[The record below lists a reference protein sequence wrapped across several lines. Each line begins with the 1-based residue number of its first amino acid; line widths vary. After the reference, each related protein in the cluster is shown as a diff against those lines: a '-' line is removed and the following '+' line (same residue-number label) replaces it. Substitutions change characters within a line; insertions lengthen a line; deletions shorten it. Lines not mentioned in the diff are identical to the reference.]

1 MVEKK
6 ENYTISEVAEMFDL
20 SEWTIRLWC
29 NRFDVLQSSPDGSG
43 ERLFT
48 QENVDKVRRI
58 CCMTR
63 KKRMTLAR
71 VKKHLEE
78 VGKPGVVGRFDG
90 GDCEGCLE
98 RRDGGLSE

>member
-1 MVEKK
+1 MIEKMK
-6 ENYTISEVAEMFDL
+6 CYTISEVAEMFDL

-48 QENVDKVRRI
+48 QENVDKVKRI

-71 VKKHLEE
+71 VRKHLEE
-78 VGKPGVVGRFDG
+78 VGKPGSKRDEV
-90 GDCEGCLE
+90 GDCERCLE
-98 RRDGGLSE
+98 RRDGGLSG